1 MAGRVVVEAPDAPG
15 AKQAA
20 QKALER
26 RSKSSG
32 DSWSLGVLRPL
43 TPFAPGTHLYAVTF
57 ALWESTGD
65 RFVRHDVH
73 TLEVWATDATCAR
86 RLAQQEIQQIQD
98 YLPSWRIRSV
108 VRATGPKARRASESD
123 PE

>member
-1 MAGRVVVEAPDAPG
+1 MEAPDAPG

-20 QKALER
+20 EKALER
-26 RSKSSG
+26 RSKSSE

-65 RFVRHDVH
+65 RFVSLDVH
-73 TLEVWATDATCAR
+73 TLEVWATDATSAR
-86 RLAQQEIQQIQD
+86 RLAQQEVQQIQE

-108 VRATGPKARRASESD
+108 ARATGPRTRRASEPGSD
-123 PE
+123 

>member
-1 MAGRVVVEAPDAPG
+1 MEAPDAPG

-20 QKALER
+20 EKALEH
-26 RSKSSG
+26 RSRSSE

-73 TLEVWATDATCAR
+73 TLEVWATDATSAR
-86 RLAQQEIQQIQD
+86 RLAQQEIQQVEA
-98 YLPSWRIRSV
+98 YLPSWRIRRV
-108 VRATGPKARRASESD
+108 ARATGPKARRSSELDS
-123 PE
+123 E